1 MLYSNLQEEIKMA
14 DIKPWLKVHKF
25 IEVEK
30 DKLYELEVNSY
41 KIEVDLSEEEIRYPS
56 SIVIGRKTTTNFS
69 AEENFVVLDIIIGL
83 LTQGYTPNQI
93 FIEKGYKLGH
103 NTKAGNADI
112 TVEDNEGNPFLIIE
126 AKRYGTEFQKEWNNT
141 LRDGGQLFSYEKQ
154 ENKAEALVLY
164 SSGIFETGIERVYH
178 AIHLKDNIDFLNTLD
193 NPISYNEAKGG
204 NDKFEVWKEVY
215 EQDYRKNGVLEAG
228 IKPFKIG
235 EAKTKLSDLKEITHE
250 EVQKKYNHFAT
261 ILRKYNVGGRENAF
275 DKLVNLFLAK
285 IVDEQQNGDYLQFTW
300 KGIAQDTYF
309 NLVDRLQKLYQ
320 IGMEKFLNEKV
331 SYVAEKD
338 VENAFR
344 LRKDAA
350 KEAILKYFKELK
362 YFSNN
367 DFTFLDVYNEQ
378 LFYQNSKILVEIVQ
392 MLQDLKLNTK
402 EQNQFLGDLF
412 EGFLDNGV
420 KQSEGQFFTPLPIV
434 KFIISSLPIKEMN
447 TGTEIPKV
455 IDYACGAGHFLNEYA
470 EQIKKYI
477 DKSKLSTY
485 YSNIYGVEKEY
496 RLSKVAKVS
505 SFMYGQDEINI
516 IYGDALD
523 CQDQIE
529 DNSYSIIVANP
540 PYSVKGFL
548 ETLPE
553 KQRKSYQLNAYI
565 DKIDTNNSIELFF
578 LERAQQ
584 LLTPGGIAGI
594 IVPSSILS
602 NGKLYSKSR
611 KMLLECFDIIAIAEF
626 GSQTFGSTGTNT
638 ITLFLRKKMYPPDEA
653 TFFKYAVKR
662 WFSDEDIEDSDIK
675 IIEAY
680 CDNIGIDYS
689 LYSEIKSENIDN
701 LLELEMFKE
710 YDEQYQKS
718 KKAKNIAKKK
728 ITSKYTNEDKEKE
741 NNIELQK
748 YIIDSEIEK
757 VYFFALVNSQKN
769 HVVIVKSPKDNDE
782 KKQFLG
788 YEWSKRKGQEGIKY
802 IGSPISDEEMEVH
815 KNQAISSIQTPLFNP
830 LDLDDSSRINTIIR
844 NNFIENKVYIPKEL
858 EKFVR
863 SVSLVDMIDFSQAS
877 FDVQLRTSEE
887 NKIVIETKYPVKLL
901 KDLAEIEKGQNI
913 TKAETKEGNIK
924 VVAGGKEYAYTHNAF
939 NREANIIT
947 VSASGANAGF
957 VNYWDERIFASDTIT
972 IQAKTVLQT
981 KFIYNLLK
989 SYQNDIFRLAR
1000 GAAQPHV
1007 YIRDLAK
1014 IPIPVVPEDIQ
1025 SKILFEVNSLEEQY
1039 NNSRMKIEEYY
1050 KKIHEIF
1057 ESLDILGGGKV

>member
-1 MLYSNLQEEIKMA
+1 M
-14 DIKPWLKVHKF
+14 
-25 IEVEK
+25 
-30 DKLYELEVNSY
+30 
-41 KIEVDLSEEEIRYPS
+41 
-56 SIVIGRKTTTNFS
+56 
-69 AEENFVVLDIIIGL
+69 
-83 LTQGYTPNQI
+83 
-93 FIEKGYKLGH
+93 
-103 NTKAGNADI
+103 
-112 TVEDNEGNPFLIIE
+112 
-126 AKRYGTEFQKEWNNT
+126 
-141 LRDGGQLFSYEKQ
+141 
-154 ENKAEALVLY
+154 
-164 SSGIFETGIERVYH
+164 
-178 AIHLKDNIDFLNTLD
+178 
-193 NPISYNEAKGG
+193 
-204 NDKFEVWKEVY
+204 
-215 EQDYRKNGVLEAG
+215 
-228 IKPFKIG
+228 
-235 EAKTKLSDLKEITHE
+235 
-250 EVQKKYNHFAT
+250 
-261 ILRKYNVGGRENAF
+261 
-275 DKLVNLFLAK
+275 
-285 IVDEQQNGDYLQFTW
+285 
-300 KGIAQDTYF
+300 
-309 NLVDRLQKLYQ
+309 
-320 IGMEKFLNEKV
+320 
-331 SYVAEKD
+331 
-338 VENAFR
+338 
-344 LRKDAA
+344 
-350 KEAILKYFKELK
+350 
-362 YFSNN
+362 
-367 DFTFLDVYNEQ
+367 
-378 LFYQNSKILVEIVQ
+378 
-392 MLQDLKLNTK
+392 
-402 EQNQFLGDLF
+402 
-412 EGFLDNGV
+412 
-420 KQSEGQFFTPLPIV
+420 
-434 KFIISSLPIKEMN
+434 
-447 TGTEIPKV
+447 
-455 IDYACGAGHFLNEYA
+455 
-470 EQIKKYI
+470 
-477 DKSKLSTY
+477 
-485 YSNIYGVEKEY
+485 EKEY

-523 CQDQIE
+523 CQEQIE
-529 DNSYSIIVANP
+529 DNSYSLIVANP

-553 KQRKSYQLNAYI
+553 KRRKSYQLNSYI

-626 GSQTFGSTGTNT
+626 GSKTFGSTGTNT
-638 ITLFLRKKMYPPDEA
+638 VTLFLRKKMYPPDEA

-680 CDNIGIDYS
+680 CDKIGIDYG
-689 LYSEIKSENIDN
+689 LYSEIKSKNIDN

-748 YIIDSEIEK
+748 YIIDSEIDK
-757 VYFFALVNSQKN
+757 VYIFALVNSQKN
-769 HVVIVKSPKDNDE
+769 DVVIVKSPEDNDE

-802 IGSPISDEEMEVH
+802 IGAPISDEEMEVH

-844 NNFIENKVYIPKEL
+844 NNFIENKVYIPKEV
-858 EKFVR
+858 EKFVT
-863 SVSLVDMIDFSQAS
+863 SISLVDMIDFSQVN
-877 FDVQLRTSEE
+877 FDAELRTSEE
-887 NKIVIETKYPVKLL
+887 NKVVIETKYPVRLL

-1025 SKILFEVNSLEEQY
+1025 NKILSEVDSLDEQY
-1039 NNSRMKIEEYY
+1039 NNSRMKMEEYY

-1057 ESLDILGGGKV
+1057 ERLDILGGGKV